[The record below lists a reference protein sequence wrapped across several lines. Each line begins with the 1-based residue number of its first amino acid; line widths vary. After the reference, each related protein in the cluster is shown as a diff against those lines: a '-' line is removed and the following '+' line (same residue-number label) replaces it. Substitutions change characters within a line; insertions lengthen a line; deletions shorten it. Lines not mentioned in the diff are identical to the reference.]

1 MFIKIINEEDNKEYH
16 INVTTLTVYN
26 TKDED
31 GKYKIVYKLVNGIV
45 FIEAFDTDADRQEK
59 LDELEALGN

>member
-1 MFIKIINEEDNKEYH
+1 MFIKIINEEDNKEYY
-16 INVTTLTVYN
+16 INTTTLTAYN
-26 TKDED
+26 IKDED
-31 GKYKIVYKLVNGIV
+31 GKYKIEYKLVNGLI

>member
-1 MFIKIINEEDNKEYH
+1 MFVKIINEEDNKEYY
-16 INVTTLTVYN
+16 INATTLTVYN

-31 GKYKIVYKLVNGIV
+31 GKYKIVYKLLNGIV

>member
-1 MFIKIINEEDNKEYH
+1 MFIKIINEEDSKEYY
-16 INVTTLTVYN
+16 INTTTLTVYN
-26 TKDED
+26 SKDED
-31 GKYKIVYKLVNGIV
+31 GKYKIVYKLVNGLI